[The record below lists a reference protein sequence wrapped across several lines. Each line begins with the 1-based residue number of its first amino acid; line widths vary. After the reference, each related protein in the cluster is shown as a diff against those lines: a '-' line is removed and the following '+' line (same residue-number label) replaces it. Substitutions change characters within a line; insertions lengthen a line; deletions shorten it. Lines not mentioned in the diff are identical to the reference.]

1 VSIQEVA
8 CNHAQSVG
16 FSTDGFAT
24 TPLMRKLHLIWVTT
38 RMHIQIEKYPVWGD
52 TVEIDTWY
60 QGEGRIETRRDW
72 IIRDDKTGD
81 TIGRATS
88 TWVMMNMDTRRLARI
103 PDDVREEY
111 MPFVPQ
117 PARWAFDHS
126 QKNSSL
132 TKITKPDSADFVR
145 PNLFPRRNDLD
156 MNQHVNN
163 VTYIGWMLEGIPL
176 EVSSTHELTQIT
188 LDYKR
193 ECQADDVVESLVS
206 PENSETADVVR
217 SLLNLKNKD
226 ANTNG
231 KVNGAPGPCL
241 NSSNCGH
248 PPLLFLHVLR
258 LAESGKDINLGR
270 TEWRRKP
277 TLQTYF

>member
-1 VSIQEVA
+1 MIVLLQ
-8 CNHAQSVG
+8 
-16 FSTDGFAT
+16 
-24 TPLMRKLHLIWVTT
+24 
-38 RMHIQIEKYPVWGD
+38 
-52 TVEIDTWY
+52 
-60 QGEGRIETRRDW
+60 
-72 IIRDDKTGD
+72 
-81 TIGRATS
+81 
-88 TWVMMNMDTRRLARI
+88 
-103 PDDVREEY
+103 
-111 MPFVPQ
+111 
-117 PARWAFDHS
+117 
-126 QKNSSL
+126 
-132 TKITKPDSADFVR
+132 
-145 PNLFPRRNDLD
+145 
-156 MNQHVNN
+156 
-163 VTYIGWMLEGIPL
+163 GIPL

-231 KVNGAPGPCL
+231 KVNGPPAPCS

-277 TLQTYF
+277 TLQTHF

>member
-1 VSIQEVA
+1 LSA
-8 CNHAQSVG
+8 
-16 FSTDGFAT
+16 
-24 TPLMRKLHLIWVTT
+24 P
-38 RMHIQIEKYPVWGD
+38 QIFQISLNRQP
-52 TVEIDTWY
+52 T
-60 QGEGRIETRRDW
+60 
-72 IIRDDKTGD
+72 
-81 TIGRATS
+81 
-88 TWVMMNMDTRRLARI
+88 NLAI
-103 PDDVREEY
+103 VLL
-111 MPFVPQ
+111 Q
-117 PARWAFDHS
+117 
-126 QKNSSL
+126 
-132 TKITKPDSADFVR
+132 
-145 PNLFPRRNDLD
+145 
-156 MNQHVNN
+156 
-163 VTYIGWMLEGIPL
+163 GIPL